1 LPGFRDFGVKF
12 MEESSTSDVPFEIR
26 LVERSFFPVELIVK
40 IEELSLNPEVSL
52 LGKEVLF
59 DSGVK
64 PVLRSL

>member
-1 LPGFRDFGVKF
+1 MFPGFRDFGVKF
-12 MEESSTSDVPFEIR
+12 IEESLTSGVPFEIR
-26 LVERSFFPVELIVK
+26 LVERSFFSVELRVK
-40 IEELSLNPEVSL
+40 IELSLTPEVSL